1 MRTSTQRISHRI
13 YYPENR
19 NGLEFLHI
27 PPPEHAAWAKA
38 VKHLQIDLVNE
49 VKHKNAFRKMLK
61 NSAKKA

>member
-13 YYPENR
+13 YYPEN

-38 VKHLQIDLVNE
+38 VKHLQMDLVNE
-49 VKHKNAFRKMLK
+49 VKHKNALKKMLID
-61 NSAKKA
+61 SEKKA